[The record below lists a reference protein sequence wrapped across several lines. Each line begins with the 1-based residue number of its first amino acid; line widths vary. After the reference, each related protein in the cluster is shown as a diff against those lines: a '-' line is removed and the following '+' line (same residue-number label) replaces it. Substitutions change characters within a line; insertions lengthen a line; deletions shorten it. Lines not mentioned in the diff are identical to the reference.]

1 MKGYEELYGINL
13 AKWVYGT
20 IKRQKRESLSW
31 NEAWGKTYKKFG
43 GEATTGTKGCPR
55 KAAETLY
62 LLGRIKNGGKP
73 FKDCYIP
80 ELWEISRNGTY
91 AILATQLLH
100 VNPNLS
106 KDENKDK
113 LWSKIQ
119 WAVRR
124 EVAGDFD
131 LPCKDAG
138 GAEVAS
144 KLWRLGLIVDME

>member
-1 MKGYEELYGINL
+1 MMKGY
-13 AKWVYGT
+13 
-20 IKRQKRESLSW
+20 
-31 NEAWGKTYKKFG
+31 
-43 GEATTGTKGCPR
+43 
-55 KAAETLY
+55 
-62 LLGRIKNGGKP
+62 
-73 FKDCYIP
+73 KDCYIP

-91 AILATQLLH
+91 AILATQLLR
-100 VNPNLS
+100 VKPNLS

-124 EVAGDFD
+124 EVGGDFD